1 MQRKYSVS
9 LYLMCFSLFL
19 LSACGT
25 TQNLASG
32 ETVVKSQEVG
42 SDLKNTQ
49 PQTQATLQ
57 GTVKSVTGNEFTIE
71 TIDMSSDPIFQEMQ
85 GEEFR
90 TKMQSM
96 TDTERQ
102 ALMTKMQEARA
113 KAKRVLV
120 DVTIPV
126 GIPIM
131 IRSGGAGGGGFG
143 GGMMRGGQPGASNS
157 GIGSSLSAT
166 KTSAT
171 PTPPTSKEGTIAD
184 IKVGSTLSIWL
195 TENTGE
201 RKIASWVSVSSAS
214 SSSMGGTGSRGGE
227 GAGQPPAG
235 LPPM

>member
-1 MQRKYSVS
+1 
-9 LYLMCFSLFL
+9 MCFSLFL

-25 TQNLASG
+25 TQNLASW

-57 GTVKSVTGNEFTIE
+57 WTVKSVTGNEFTIE

-143 GGMMRGGQPGASNS
+143 GGMMRGWQPGASNS

-214 SSSMGGTGSRGGE
+214 SSSMGWTGSRGGE